1 MADIF
6 SKIIRDY
13 NNDLE
18 RILEKKDF
26 SEDVKNLL
34 LSMLYKIENGYDDY
48 KKVKVNVCSKNKFVE
63 EILETIDKNCK
74 KIEIVK
80 PTSSDGKYLIEH
92 DLLCNIDKENGII
105 KTFQNEKSI
114 LDAIIKI
121 RQKDLKIK
129 ETYDIISK
137 PISDLLLIGNNMN
150 SLELIT
156 DFNGWSWDITKNGKS
171 NLIYN
176 NLYQFLILLL
186 GNSIIDS
193 WVNDRKSD
201 DINEIPNNVILSSKY
216 NESFGITK
224 KEIAGEEKD
233 YIEFLRN
240 IFKEKYGE
248 KLEEKFFSDFLK
260 IIILEHSKYDKEYL
274 KIIENKVKDINQS
287 LKRMS
292 DNKLFIMDLSDEKKK
307 ITKQIEQ
314 IDKLLSNEKG
324 LKAEYEKRNKKLPK
338 DQKIF
343 SVSHLKL
350 ALQKQRANKLEEIK
364 NINKKMEPKE
374 FVRIKNELEAL
385 NEFYTDLNIKD
396 LSQNNTNRL
405 YEKLENTFLKCFDK
419 KIQNV
424 KETIELERIIYELR
438 YYKLA
443 LATTEHKNYINKI
456 EETIINKACEQ
467 KILTKFSEDEKTNY
481 LILKEIFNS
490 RIIDLDTMAIELKY
504 SKGIITINMFDGT
517 TDDET
522 KQIKLTQKTELS
534 VKLNKKIKILQQ
546 KGRI

>member
-63 EILETIDKNCK
+63 EILETIDKKCK

-80 PTSSDGKYLIEH
+80 PTNSDGKYLIEH
-92 DLLCNIDKENGII
+92 DLLCDIDKENGII

-121 RQKDLKIK
+121 RQKDLEIK
-129 ETYDIISK
+129 ETYNMISK

-156 DFNGWSWDITKNGKS
+156 DFNGWSWDITKNGKN

-201 DINEIPNNVILSSKY
+201 DINEIPSNVILSSKY

-224 KEIAGEEKD
+224 KEIKGEQKD
-233 YIEFLRN
+233 YIEYLRS

-248 KLEEKFFSDFLK
+248 KLEEKFFSEFLK
-260 IIILEHSKYDKEYL
+260 IIILECSKKDKEYL
-274 KIIENKVKDINQS
+274 KIIENRIKQINKS

-292 DNKLFIMDLSDEKKK
+292 DNKLFIIDLSDEKKK

-324 LKAEYEKRNKKLPK
+324 LKAEYEKRNKSLPK
-338 DQKIF
+338 EQKIF

-350 ALQKQRANKLEEIK
+350 ALQKQRVNKLEEIK

-374 FVRIKNELEAL
+374 FVRIKNELEDL

-396 LSQNNTNRL
+396 LSEDNTNRL

-419 KIQNV
+419 KVENV

-443 LATTEHKNYINKI
+443 LATIEQKKYIDRI
-456 EETIINKACEQ
+456 EETIINRACEQ

-490 RIIDLDTMAIELKY
+490 RIIDLDAMAFELRY
-504 SKGIITINMFDGT
+504 SKGTITINIFDGT

-534 VKLNKKIKILQQ
+534 VKLNKKIKIWQ
-546 KGRI
+546 